1 MSINQE
7 PPLEAF
13 SSRVKREFLMTIVP
27 FSASLEAELAQRE
40 KWHNST
46 RIQRCGGARAIIQQ
60 ASPLT
65 VLKDVWVLYPYK
77 SFEGHTRYRKVME
90 CREVAL

>member
-1 MSINQE
+1 
-7 PPLEAF
+7 
-13 SSRVKREFLMTIVP
+13 MTTVP

-40 KWHNST
+40 RWHNAT
-46 RIQRCGGARAIIQQ
+46 RIQRCAGAQSIIRM

-77 SFEGHTRYRKVME
+77 SFEGHTRYRKVKE
-90 CREVAL
+90 CREVAV